1 MSFDIDKEIL
11 ELDKEI
17 NEEENHL
24 NDLNKI
30 YNQIPQNNFIKNK
43 NGEKNIKETIKS
55 LNNISSI
62 ITEVDKIKESNNPKD
77 KLFLL
82 SSLFKQEKISN
93 TFLKKYII
101 NKLISEDLL
110 KIIEESFLNIKYPLF
125 NGKILMTT
133 YDQLIIDNKSDLEII
148 SSYFELFSCLV
159 TDFYKE
165 FANYGAVND
174 LIIQN
179 NENNYSN
186 KIKFLE
192 ILPEIIFKKIF
203 VTIFQESKD
212 NDIYMQ
218 KEEGKLYYDKLSK
231 NEKKLLNLFENLI
244 LYIDKAITNTSEL
257 ISLIAN
263 QMEINEEKNKIN
275 LNKNIMIKYILNNL
289 MEKLILFLISEK
301 SNLEINNNT
310 SILLMILLIHK
321 TNEQMNEYNNNYQYD
336 SLKNISLYDF
346 IKYYISNT
354 STEENIIK
362 GQKKF
367 NENIIN
373 KLKEKIQEN
382 NYELNKTEDIVENI
396 NLMVK
401 DIISIF
407 EVFRS
412 YKIIKELLMSSCKEI
427 LNIFKTIYKAKID
440 FLFNKNN
447 TITIEHILFITNLLY
462 NIDLTLNNEFDSFL
476 ARINLFEENYK
487 NTIAKELN
495 NFIQETKELY
505 NDFKIALLSKIKFEQ
520 LINLYNYKN
529 LKEGNDLND
538 IKKAFNEINEYYN
551 KIKTVLDNI
560 QANKILVK
568 SIINDVAKNFIKELT
583 LIVLNNIEKGDLEEN
598 NLDIL
603 IEKTKLFAENN
614 FMNEDNVDDDIKK
627 DIFKL
632 NSYLDNLY
640 LNKK

>member
-1 MSFDIDKEIL
+1 MSFDLDKEIL

-17 NEEENHL
+17 NVEDNQL
-24 NDLNKI
+24 NDLNKL
-30 YNQIPQNNFIKNK
+30 YNQFPKNNYINNK
-43 NGEKNIKETIKS
+43 KGEKNIKDTLKS
-55 LNNISSI
+55 LNNIASI
-62 ITEVDKIKESNNPKD
+62 ITDIDKIEESPNPTD

-93 TFLKKYII
+93 VFIKKNII
-101 NKLISEDLL
+101 NKLISEDIL
-110 KIIEESFLNIKYPLF
+110 KIIEESFLNIKYPIF
-125 NGKILMTT
+125 NGKILMTA

-165 FANYGAVND
+165 FANYGSVND

-447 TITIEHILFITNLLY
+447 TISIEHILFITNLLY

>member
-1 MSFDIDKEIL
+1 MSFDLDKEIL

-17 NEEENHL
+17 NVEDNQL
-24 NDLNKI
+24 NDLNKL
-30 YNQIPQNNFIKNK
+30 YNQFPKDNYINNKK
-43 NGEKNIKETIKS
+43 GEKNIKETLKS
-55 LNNISSI
+55 LNNIASI
-62 ITEVDKIKESNNPKD
+62 ITDIDKIEESPNPTD

-93 TFLKKYII
+93 VFIKKNII
-101 NKLISEDLL
+101 NKLISEDVL
-110 KIIEESFLNIKYPLF
+110 KIIEESFLNIKYPIF

-179 NENNYSN
+179 NENNNSN

-447 TITIEHILFITNLLY
+447 TISIEHILFITNLLY

>member
-1 MSFDIDKEIL
+1 MSFDLDKEIL

-17 NEEENHL
+17 NVEDNQL
-24 NDLNKI
+24 NDLNKL
-30 YNQIPQNNFIKNK
+30 YNQFPKNNYINNK
-43 NGEKNIKETIKS
+43 KREKNIKDTLKS
-55 LNNISSI
+55 LNNIASI
-62 ITEVDKIKESNNPKD
+62 ITDIDKIKESTNSQD

-93 TFLKKYII
+93 VFIKKNII
-101 NKLISEDLL
+101 NKLISEDIL
-110 KIIEESFLNIKYPLF
+110 KIIEESFLNIKYPIF
-125 NGKILMTT
+125 NGKILMTA

-447 TITIEHILFITNLLY
+447 TISIEHILFITNLLY

-487 NTIAKELN
+487 NNIAKELN

>member
-1 MSFDIDKEIL
+1 M
-11 ELDKEI
+11 
-17 NEEENHL
+17 
-24 NDLNKI
+24 
-30 YNQIPQNNFIKNK
+30 
-43 NGEKNIKETIKS
+43 
-55 LNNISSI
+55 
-62 ITEVDKIKESNNPKD
+62 EVR
-77 KLFLL
+77 
-82 SSLFKQEKISN
+82 
-93 TFLKKYII
+93 II
-101 NKLISEDLL
+101 ND
-110 KIIEESFLNIKYPLF
+110 IK
-125 NGKILMTT
+125 KR
-133 YDQLIIDNKSDLEII
+133 KS
-148 SSYFELFSCLV
+148 
-159 TDFYKE
+159 K
-165 FANYGAVND
+165 
-174 LIIQN
+174 
-179 NENNYSN
+179 
-186 KIKFLE
+186 
-192 ILPEIIFKKIF
+192 
-203 VTIFQESKD
+203 
-212 NDIYMQ
+212 

-231 NEKKLLNLFENLI
+231 KEKKLLNLFENLI

-427 LNIFKTIYKAKID
+427 LNIFKTIYIAKID

-447 TITIEHILFITNLLY
+447 TISIEHILFITNLLY

>member
-1 MSFDIDKEIL
+1 MSFDLDKEIL

-17 NEEENHL
+17 NVEENQL
-24 NDLNKI
+24 NDLNKL
-30 YNQIPQNNFIKNK
+30 YNQFPKDNYINNKK
-43 NGEKNIKETIKS
+43 GEKNIKETLKS

-62 ITEVDKIKESNNPKD
+62 ITDIDKIEESPNPTD

-93 TFLKKYII
+93 VFIKKNII
-101 NKLISEDLL
+101 NKLISEDIL
-110 KIIEESFLNIKYPLF
+110 KIIEESFLNIKYPIF
-125 NGKILMTT
+125 NGKILMTA
-133 YDQLIIDNKSDLEII
+133 YDQLIIDNKHDLEII

-447 TITIEHILFITNLLY
+447 TISIEHILFITNLLY

>member
-1 MSFDIDKEIL
+1 
-11 ELDKEI
+11 
-17 NEEENHL
+17 
-24 NDLNKI
+24 
-30 YNQIPQNNFIKNK
+30 
-43 NGEKNIKETIKS
+43 
-55 LNNISSI
+55 
-62 ITEVDKIKESNNPKD
+62 
-77 KLFLL
+77 
-82 SSLFKQEKISN
+82 
-93 TFLKKYII
+93 
-101 NKLISEDLL
+101 
-110 KIIEESFLNIKYPLF
+110 
-125 NGKILMTT
+125 
-133 YDQLIIDNKSDLEII
+133 
-148 SSYFELFSCLV
+148 
-159 TDFYKE
+159 
-165 FANYGAVND
+165 
-174 LIIQN
+174 
-179 NENNYSN
+179 
-186 KIKFLE
+186 
-192 ILPEIIFKKIF
+192 
-203 VTIFQESKD
+203 
-212 NDIYMQ
+212 
-218 KEEGKLYYDKLSK
+218 
-231 NEKKLLNLFENLI
+231 
-244 LYIDKAITNTSEL
+244 
-257 ISLIAN
+257 
-263 QMEINEEKNKIN
+263 
-275 LNKNIMIKYILNNL
+275 
-289 MEKLILFLISEK
+289 
-301 SNLEINNNT
+301 
-310 SILLMILLIHK
+310 MILLIHK

-447 TITIEHILFITNLLY
+447 TISIEHILFITNLLY

>member
-1 MSFDIDKEIL
+1 MSFDLDKEIL

-17 NEEENHL
+17 NVEDNQL
-24 NDLNKI
+24 NDLNKL
-30 YNQIPQNNFIKNK
+30 YNQFPKNNYINNK
-43 NGEKNIKETIKS
+43 KREKNIKDTLKS
-55 LNNISSI
+55 LNNIASI
-62 ITEVDKIKESNNPKD
+62 ITDIDKIKESTNSQD

-93 TFLKKYII
+93 VFIKKNII
-101 NKLISEDLL
+101 NKLISEDIL
-110 KIIEESFLNIKYPLF
+110 KIIEESFLNIKYPIF
-125 NGKILMTT
+125 NGKILMTA

-212 NDIYMQ
+212 NDIYTQ

-447 TITIEHILFITNLLY
+447 TISIEHILFITNLLY

-487 NTIAKELN
+487 NNIAKELN

>member
-1 MSFDIDKEIL
+1 MSFDLDKEIL

-17 NEEENHL
+17 NVEDNQL
-24 NDLNKI
+24 NDLNKL
-30 YNQIPQNNFIKNK
+30 YNQFPKDNYINNKK
-43 NGEKNIKETIKS
+43 GEKNIKDTLKS

-62 ITEVDKIKESNNPKD
+62 ITDIDKIEESPNPTD

-93 TFLKKYII
+93 VFIKKNIV
-101 NKLISEDLL
+101 NKLISEDIL
-110 KIIEESFLNIKYPLF
+110 KIIEESFLNIKYPIF

-133 YDQLIIDNKSDLEII
+133 YDQLIIDNKPDLEII
-148 SSYFELFSCLV
+148 SFYFDLFSYLV

-165 FANYGAVND
+165 FANYGSVND

-212 NDIYMQ
+212 NDIYTQ

-447 TITIEHILFITNLLY
+447 TISIEHILFITNLLY

>member
-1 MSFDIDKEIL
+1 MSFDLDKEIL

-17 NEEENHL
+17 NVEDNQL
-24 NDLNKI
+24 NDLNKL
-30 YNQIPQNNFIKNK
+30 YNQFPKDNYINNKK
-43 NGEKNIKETIKS
+43 GEKNIKETLKS
-55 LNNISSI
+55 LNNIASI
-62 ITEVDKIKESNNPKD
+62 ITEIDRVKESPNPKD

-93 TFLKKYII
+93 VFIKKNII
-101 NKLISEDLL
+101 NKLISEDIL
-110 KIIEESFLNIKYPLF
+110 KIIEESFLNIKYPIF

-148 SSYFELFSCLV
+148 SFYFELFSCLV

-165 FANYGAVND
+165 FANYGSVND

-192 ILPEIIFKKIF
+192 ILPEIILKKIF

-407 EVFRS
+407 EVFRA

-447 TITIEHILFITNLLY
+447 TISIEHILFITNLLY

>member
-1 MSFDIDKEIL
+1 MSFDLDKEIL

-17 NEEENHL
+17 NVEDNQL
-24 NDLNKI
+24 NDLNKL
-30 YNQIPQNNFIKNK
+30 YNQFPKNNYINNK
-43 NGEKNIKETIKS
+43 KGEKNIKDTLKS
-55 LNNISSI
+55 LNNIASI
-62 ITEVDKIKESNNPKD
+62 ITDIDKIKESTNSQD

-93 TFLKKYII
+93 VFIKKNII
-101 NKLISEDLL
+101 NKLISEDIL
-110 KIIEESFLNIKYPLF
+110 KIIEESFLNIKYPIF
-125 NGKILMTT
+125 NGKILMTA

-447 TITIEHILFITNLLY
+447 TISIEHILFITNLLY

>member
-1 MSFDIDKEIL
+1 MSFDLDKEIL

-17 NEEENHL
+17 NVEENQL
-24 NDLNKI
+24 NDLNKL
-30 YNQIPQNNFIKNK
+30 YNQFQKDNYINNKK
-43 NGEKNIKETIKS
+43 GEKNIKDTLKS
-55 LNNISSI
+55 LNNIASI
-62 ITEVDKIKESNNPKD
+62 ITDIDKIKEQNQKD
-77 KLFLL
+77 KLYLL

-93 TFLKKYII
+93 VFIKKNII
-101 NKLISEDLL
+101 NKLISEDIL
-110 KIIEESFLNIKYPLF
+110 KIIEESFLNIKYPIF

-133 YDQLIIDNKSDLEII
+133 YDQLIIDNKPDLEII
-148 SSYFELFSCLV
+148 SFYFDLFSYLV

-212 NDIYMQ
+212 NDIYTQ

-447 TITIEHILFITNLLY
+447 TISIEHILFITNLLY

>member
-1 MSFDIDKEIL
+1 MSFDLDKEIL

-17 NEEENHL
+17 NVEDNQL
-24 NDLNKI
+24 NDLNKL
-30 YNQIPQNNFIKNK
+30 YNQFPKDNYINNKK
-43 NGEKNIKETIKS
+43 GEKNIKETLKS
-55 LNNISSI
+55 LNNIASI
-62 ITEVDKIKESNNPKD
+62 ITEIDRVKESPNPKD

-93 TFLKKYII
+93 VFIKKNII
-101 NKLISEDLL
+101 NKLISEDIL
-110 KIIEESFLNIKYPLF
+110 KIIEESFLNIKYPIF

-148 SSYFELFSCLV
+148 SFYFELFSCLV

-165 FANYGAVND
+165 FANYGSVND

-212 NDIYMQ
+212 NDIYTQ
-218 KEEGKLYYDKLSK
+218 KEEGKLYYYKLSK

-447 TITIEHILFITNLLY
+447 TISIEHILFITNLLY

-505 NDFKIALLSKIKFEQ
+505 NDFKISLLSKIKFEQ

-568 SIINDVAKNFIKELT
+568 SIINDIAKNFIKELT

>member
-1 MSFDIDKEIL
+1 MSFDLDKEIL

-17 NEEENHL
+17 NVEDNQL
-24 NDLNKI
+24 NDLNKL
-30 YNQIPQNNFIKNK
+30 YNQFPKDNYINNKK
-43 NGEKNIKETIKS
+43 GEKNIKETLKS
-55 LNNISSI
+55 LNNIASI
-62 ITEVDKIKESNNPKD
+62 ITEIDRVKESPNPKD

-93 TFLKKYII
+93 VFIKKNII
-101 NKLISEDLL
+101 NKLISEDIL
-110 KIIEESFLNIKYPLF
+110 KIIEESFLNIKYPIF

-148 SSYFELFSCLV
+148 SFYFELFSCLV

-165 FANYGAVND
+165 FANYGSVND

-218 KEEGKLYYDKLSK
+218 KEEGKLYYYKLSK

-346 IKYYISNT
+346 FKYYISNT

-447 TITIEHILFITNLLY
+447 TISIEHILFITNLLY

-505 NDFKIALLSKIKFEQ
+505 NDFKISLLSKIKFEQ

-568 SIINDVAKNFIKELT
+568 SIINDIAKNFIKELT

>member
-1 MSFDIDKEIL
+1 MSFDLDKEIL

-17 NEEENHL
+17 NVEDNQL
-24 NDLNKI
+24 NDLNKL
-30 YNQIPQNNFIKNK
+30 YNQFPKDNYINNKK
-43 NGEKNIKETIKS
+43 GEKNIKDTLKS
-55 LNNISSI
+55 LNNIASI
-62 ITEVDKIKESNNPKD
+62 ITDIDKIKESTNSQD

-93 TFLKKYII
+93 LFIKKNII
-101 NKLISEDLL
+101 NKLISEDIL
-110 KIIEESFLNIKYPLF
+110 KIIEESFLNIKYPIF
-125 NGKILMTT
+125 NGKILMTA

-212 NDIYMQ
+212 NDIYTQ

-447 TITIEHILFITNLLY
+447 TISIEHILFITNLLY

>member
-1 MSFDIDKEIL
+1 MSFDLEKEIL

-17 NEEENHL
+17 NVEDNQL
-24 NDLNKI
+24 NDLNKL
-30 YNQIPQNNFIKNK
+30 YNQFPKDNYINNKK
-43 NGEKNIKETIKS
+43 GEKNIKETLKS
-55 LNNISSI
+55 LNNIASI
-62 ITEVDKIKESNNPKD
+62 ITEIDRVKESPNPKD

-93 TFLKKYII
+93 VFIKKNII
-101 NKLISEDLL
+101 NKLISEDIL
-110 KIIEESFLNIKYPLF
+110 KIIEESFLNIKYPIF

-212 NDIYMQ
+212 NDIYTQ

-447 TITIEHILFITNLLY
+447 TISIEHILFITNLLY

>member
-1 MSFDIDKEIL
+1 MSFDLDKEIL

-17 NEEENHL
+17 NVEDNQL
-24 NDLNKI
+24 NDLNKL
-30 YNQIPQNNFIKNK
+30 YNQFPKNNYINNK
-43 NGEKNIKETIKS
+43 KGEKNIKDTLKS
-55 LNNISSI
+55 LNNIASI
-62 ITEVDKIKESNNPKD
+62 ITDIDKIKESTNSQD

-93 TFLKKYII
+93 LFIKKNII
-101 NKLISEDLL
+101 NKLISEDIL
-110 KIIEESFLNIKYPLF
+110 KIIEESFLNIKYPIF
-125 NGKILMTT
+125 NGKILMTA

-218 KEEGKLYYDKLSK
+218 KEEGKLYYDKLSRS
-231 NEKKLLNLFENLI
+231 EKKMLNLFENII

-447 TITIEHILFITNLLY
+447 TISIEHILFITNLLY

-495 NFIQETKELY
+495 NFIQETKELH

>member
-1 MSFDIDKEIL
+1 MSFDLDKEIL

-17 NEEENHL
+17 NVEDNQL
-24 NDLNKI
+24 NDLNKL
-30 YNQIPQNNFIKNK
+30 YNQFPKDNYINNKK
-43 NGEKNIKETIKS
+43 GEKNIKETLKS
-55 LNNISSI
+55 LNNIASI
-62 ITEVDKIKESNNPKD
+62 ITEIDRVKESPNPKD

-93 TFLKKYII
+93 VFIKKNII
-101 NKLISEDLL
+101 NKLISEDIL
-110 KIIEESFLNIKYPLF
+110 KIIEESFLNIKYPIF

-148 SSYFELFSCLV
+148 SFYFELFSCLV

-165 FANYGAVND
+165 FANYGSVND

-218 KEEGKLYYDKLSK
+218 KEEGKLYYYKLSK

-346 IKYYISNT
+346 FKYYISNT

-447 TITIEHILFITNLLY
+447 TISIEHILFITNLLY

>member
-1 MSFDIDKEIL
+1 MSFDLDKEIL

-17 NEEENHL
+17 NVEDNQL
-24 NDLNKI
+24 NDLNKL
-30 YNQIPQNNFIKNK
+30 YNQFPKDNYINNKK
-43 NGEKNIKETIKS
+43 GEKNIKETLKS
-55 LNNISSI
+55 LNNIASI
-62 ITEVDKIKESNNPKD
+62 ITEIDRVKESPNPKD

-93 TFLKKYII
+93 VFIKKNII
-101 NKLISEDLL
+101 NKLISEDIL
-110 KIIEESFLNIKYPLF
+110 KIIEESFLNIKYPIF
-125 NGKILMTT
+125 NGKILMTA

-447 TITIEHILFITNLLY
+447 TISIEHILFITNLLY

>member
-17 NEEENHL
+17 NVEENQL

-30 YNQIPQNNFIKNK
+30 YNQIPQDNFSKNK

-447 TITIEHILFITNLLY
+447 TISIEHILFITNLLY

>member
-1 MSFDIDKEIL
+1 MSFDLDKEIL

-17 NEEENHL
+17 NVEDNQL
-24 NDLNKI
+24 NDLNKL
-30 YNQIPQNNFIKNK
+30 YNQFPKDNYINNKK
-43 NGEKNIKETIKS
+43 GEKNIKETLKS
-55 LNNISSI
+55 LNNIASI
-62 ITEVDKIKESNNPKD
+62 ITDIDRVKESPNPKD

-93 TFLKKYII
+93 VFIKKNII
-101 NKLISEDLL
+101 NKLISEDIL
-110 KIIEESFLNIKYPLF
+110 KIIEESFLNIKYPIF
-125 NGKILMTT
+125 NGKILMTA

-212 NDIYMQ
+212 NDIYTQ

-447 TITIEHILFITNLLY
+447 TISIEHILFITNLLY